1 MINTNL
7 TSSIDETIYN
17 ETYKYRGIKYFIN
30 IIKRTTFTTPFLSI
44 KYVYILHPP
53 FDLVKITPKFYDIF
67 KEFFLAYTIEVT
79 ELEFSSK
86 IMNDKRINKL
96 HEKAKEHIDFLL
108 DNIIF
113 NKLMR
118 DKVTDESLI
127 DIISTLLKSK
137 NVDDELK
144 TNIINYYKNNER
156 NVYLKLLRR

>member
-1 MINTNL
+1 MINSSL

-17 ETYKYRGIKYFIN
+17 ETYKYRGIKYFIS

-44 KYVYILHPP
+44 KYVYTLYPP

-86 IMNDKRINKL
+86 IMNEKRINKL

-118 DKVTDESLI
+118 DKVTVESLI

-137 NVDDELK
+137 NVDDGLK